1 MFLFSFFL
9 KNFNISD
16 TRCVHLKNNFNDKT
30 KIFEWNR
37 DSCVLTTHNP
47 TSAICECYASGSFSI
62 TNDLYDPSVSLNLT
76 QSQHSSD
83 ADYVFLSFKWMPI
96 IIENIPLNLPAYFGC
111 IIVSFLAV
119 ATFAC
124 LTYLKTKSVTT
135 SIHKNLCIGVC
146 VSQLLI
152 IVSLSQIE
160 FGEVSSQI
168 LTKKAS
174 TSSKLTIIFL
184 ISEYVSDFRPDE
196 PLHVLRSLRMAHERS
211 LQPLHIDNLRGAS
224 EYPCK

>member
-1 MFLFSFFL
+1 M
-9 KNFNISD
+9 
-16 TRCVHLKNNFNDKT
+16 KNNVNDKT

-37 DSCVLTTHNP
+37 DSCALTTHNP

-62 TNDLYDPSVSLNLT
+62 TNDLYDPSVSLKWT
-76 QSQHSSD
+76 QSQNSFTPITVS
-83 ADYVFLSFKWMPI
+83 FLYQWMPI

-111 IIVSFLAV
+111 IIVSLLAV

-152 IVSLSQIE
+152 IVSLSPIE
-160 FGEVSSQI
+160 FGEVNSQA
-168 LTKKAS
+168 LTNKN
-174 TSSKLTIIFL
+174 
-184 ISEYVSDFRPDE
+184 VDF
-196 PLHVLRSLRMAHERS
+196 
-211 LQPLHIDNLRGAS
+211 
-224 EYPCK
+224 